1 MARKRKAGDG
11 TVRQR
16 KDGRW
21 EGRIVIG
28 YDDNGY
34 PKTKNVLA
42 KTKKECVEKLQKLKE
57 DYGGLKP
64 EKVRSE
70 MPFGDWLTYWYEN
83 HSKPKIRPTTQE
95 TYESRIRLHIIP
107 EIGDI
112 PLNKLTQNDL
122 QQFYGRLK
130 KSGRKRFTD
139 KYGEGLSDRMV
150 RMCHATCPFR
160 ADTREQREKNLRT
173 ARAYMFYANKKMNM
187 NAAAPHAY
195 MPLLLCDEIPAER
208 AIALRFGLEILEQSD
223 VMLVCGN
230 RLSNGMRGEIV
241 KAALLRMPITVFDE
255 GLYLEVQK
263 LVTQNNGDKKSVK
276 LDRENFPMAF
286 TEPESYLENAALFK

>member
-1 MARKRKAGDG
+1 MSEMMATANAKSIEEIKSFLSRQKEVYKIPYETHPADRPRQCVFGG
-11 TVRQR
+11 TSNALDFLPLDRSGNRRFIPVMVYPEQAEVHILEDEAASRA
-16 KDGRW
+16 
-21 EGRIVIG
+21 
-28 YDDNGY
+28 Y

-57 DYGGLKP
+57 ECSGLKP

-150 RMCHATCPFR
+150 RMCHATCR
-160 ADTREQREKNLRT
+160 SA
-173 ARAYMFYANKKMNM
+173 
-187 NAAAPHAY
+187 
-195 MPLLLCDEIPAER
+195 
-208 AIALRFGLEILEQSD
+208 LEQAVQD
-223 VMLVCGN
+223 GLIRVNPALGCK
-230 RLSNGMRGEIV
+230 LPPKKARGTI
-241 KAALLRMPITVFDE
+241 
-255 GLYLEVQK
+255 
-263 LVTQNNGDKKSVK
+263 
-276 LDRENFPMAF
+276 
-286 TEPESYLENAALFK
+286 